1 VIWRPWRRIRELEA
15 RIAQHESEMLGDEI
29 QMGMLR
35 RQLELMADRYDS
47 IRASNAALRQALAL
61 YRDQAAGQ

>member
-1 VIWRPWRRIRELEA
+1 MIWRPWRRVRELEA
-15 RIAQHESEMLGDEI
+15 RIAQHESEMLDAARD
-29 QMGMLR
+29 MGMLK

-47 IRASNAALRQALAL
+47 IRGSNAALRQALAL